1 VLHRFNTGLS
11 PGYGFIGIAVA
22 LVGNLEPLFIIIA
35 AFGFGILQSGAIAM
49 QAEAN
54 VPRDVVTL
62 VEGLVIVALA
72 GRRFAVDR
80 RST

>member
-1 VLHRFNTGLS
+1 
-11 PGYGFIGIAVA
+11 
-22 LVGNLEPLFIIIA
+22 
-35 AFGFGILQSGAIAM
+35 M

-72 GRRFAVDR
+72 GRRFAVQR
-80 RST
+80 RTA